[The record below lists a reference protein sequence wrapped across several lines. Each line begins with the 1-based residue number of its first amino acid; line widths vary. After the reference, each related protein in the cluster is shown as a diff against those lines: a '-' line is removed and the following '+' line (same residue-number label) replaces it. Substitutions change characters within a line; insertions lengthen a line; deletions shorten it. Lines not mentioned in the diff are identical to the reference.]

1 MMFLLVVTLSSMAL
15 AALMSVIAW
24 RIAAEERRRSEARVA
39 ALAAE
44 IHAPAAAP
52 PRAVAAQAGGVRRVE
67 MGLRAEPPRVSS
79 FPPPRPAPRW
89 DDDLQIRPGE
99 RTAATPDLFTGR
111 ETRGGSRFGIVATV
125 GALVLAGALALMIV
139 LGRGVPAGG
148 GIAPRADQI
157 APRAPQTAAVA
168 PSVPQ
173 TPAAGAA
180 RAAVAPAVPLE
191 LVALGHQR
199 DKDRLTVRGV
209 VRNPP
214 SGAPVAQLSAV
225 VFAFNADGGFLASGR
240 AIIEASAL
248 RPGGESTFVVS
259 VPGAG
264 AVGRYRVSFRADDRV
279 VPHVDKR
286 EPPKASS

>member
-52 PRAVAAQAGGVRRVE
+52 PRAVAAQAGGVRRAE
-67 MGLRAEPPRVSS
+67 MGVRTEPPRVSS

-89 DDDLQIRPGE
+89 DDDLQLRPGE
-99 RTAATPDLFTGR
+99 RTAATQDLFAVQ
-111 ETRGGSRFGIVATV
+111 ETRAGSRFGIVATV
-125 GALVLAGALALMIV
+125 GALVFVGGLALIA
-139 LGRGVPAGG
+139 LGRGVPTRG

-157 APRAPQTAAVA
+157 APSA
-168 PSVPQ
+168 PQ
-173 TPAAGAA
+173 TPAAGGA
-180 RAAVAPAVPLE
+180 RAAAAPAVPLE

-214 SGAPVAQLSAV
+214 SGAPVARLTAV
-225 VFAFNADGGFLASGR
+225 VFTFNADGGFLASGR
-240 AIIEASAL
+240 AIIEPSAL

-264 AVGRYRVSFRADDRV
+264 AVGRYRVSFRAGDRV

>member
-1 MMFLLVVTLSSMAL
+1 MMFLLIVTLSSMAL

-24 RIAAEERRRSEARVA
+24 RIAAEERRRSEARIA

-52 PRAVAAQAGGVRRVE
+52 PRAVAAQAGGMRRAE

-89 DDDLQIRPGE
+89 DDDLQLRPGE
-99 RTAATPDLFTGR
+99 RTAAPPDLFAVK
-111 ETRGGSRFGIVATV
+111 ETRAGSRSGIVATV
-125 GALVLAGALALMIV
+125 GALVFAGALALMIV
-139 LGRGVPAGG
+139 LGRGAPTRGG
-148 GIAPRADQI
+148 MAPRADQI
-157 APRAPQTAAVA
+157 APNA
-168 PSVPQ
+168 PQ
-173 TPAAGAA
+173 TPAVSVA
-180 RAAVAPAVPLE
+180 RAVVAPAVPLE
-191 LVALGHQR
+191 LVALGHER
-199 DKDRLTVRGV
+199 NRDRLTVRGV

-214 SGAPVAQLSAV
+214 SGAPVARLTAV

-286 EPPKASS
+286 EPKASS

>member
-24 RIAAEERRRSEARVA
+24 RIAAEERRRSEARIA

-52 PRAVAAQAGGVRRVE
+52 PRAVAAQAGGVRRAE

-89 DDDLQIRPGE
+89 DDDLQLRPGE
-99 RTAATPDLFTGR
+99 RTAATPDLFAVK
-111 ETRGGSRFGIVATV
+111 ETRAGSRSGIVAAV
-125 GALVLAGALALMIV
+125 GALVFAGGLALMIG
-139 LGRGVPAGG
+139 LGRGAPTRGG
-148 GIAPRADQI
+148 MAPLADQI
-157 APRAPQTAAVA
+157 APSA
-168 PSVPQ
+168 PQ
-173 TPAAGAA
+173 TPAVSVA

-191 LVALGHQR
+191 LVALGHER
-199 DKDRLTVRGV
+199 NRDRLTVRGV

-214 SGAPVAQLSAV
+214 SGAPVARLTAV

-286 EPPKASS
+286 EPKASS